1 MIRPGWSSTGKPGGT
16 VLERRFMLSMAVVIL
31 ALMGPAM
38 VLVQFRAAEHFQRS
52 AQVRGASMAHSIAAV
67 ATPALLA
74 YNYVGL
80 EDAARG
86 ASQDEG
92 VAYVIIHDKEGL
104 VAGDSRRRDV
114 EATRSSDP
122 ISAAAVAAPEVLVQ
136 KVRFNDGTGP
146 VDVLDI
152 SVPVYVANSSE
163 KWGTVRVGISLEPVR
178 QAVGRITWS
187 LGALG
192 LLGFILCLLGARSA
206 SRKITGPLQTLRE
219 GTEALARG
227 NLAHRID
234 IATGDEIEDLAT
246 HFNHMADEVSA
257 RVAEAREAR
266 SDLERL
272 NASLEAEV
280 RQRTAALQ
288 SSETRY
294 RALVEGAPLGIAI
307 VQGGKAVYGNPAYQ
321 RLTSGNMS
329 NPLDLLEGE
338 EQSALLQEMSE
349 WSRLEGFGPRDVR
362 LVAPGHAARFVSMRW
377 MAVELEGEA
386 ADLCLL
392 EDVTTVKKLQ
402 EQVVVSDKLRALGEL
417 ASGVAHDFNNCLA
430 IILGRCQLLA
440 LRSKEPAILQG
451 LSIIEK
457 AASDGGQTVR
467 RIQDFARM
475 RKETRRELI
484 NVSDL
489 IEDVVEITRS
499 KWKNEAEGKGISIEV
514 GTEFEHTVTVDG
526 NAAELREALTN
537 LIMNALDAMP
547 KGGHLRFR
555 TRDEAMEE
563 CEAIRIDIID
573 SGQGIPREVQAQVFD
588 PFFSTKGNL
597 GTGLGLSITYGIIKR
612 HGGTIVV
619 ESVPDEGTTFTIRL
633 PAGSAVAGEIVVD
646 EEIPFLPATILVVDD
661 EPEIRDV
668 LVEGLHDAG
677 YKVTSVGSGREAITR
692 LGLVHYDVVL
702 TDLGMPEVTGWDVV
716 AFARQTRPEM
726 ILGLVTGWG
735 ETLDPQQVT
744 ESGVMFVI
752 PKPFDVRRVVNDIK
766 KAVQARARRAA

>member
-1 MIRPGWSSTGKPGGT
+1 MIRRGWSKAGRPGGT

-38 VLVQFRAAEHFQRS
+38 VLVQFRAAEHFQEA
-52 AQVRGASMAHSIAAV
+52 AQVRGASMARSIGAV

-92 VAYVIIHDKEGL
+92 VAYIIIHDKEGL

-114 EATRSSDP
+114 EVTRSHDP
-122 ISAAAVAAPEVLVQ
+122 ISSAAISAPEMLVQ
-136 KVRFNDGTGP
+136 RVRFNNGNGP

-152 SVPVYVANSSE
+152 GVPVYVANSSE
-163 KWGTVRVGISLEPVR
+163 KWGTIRVGISLEPVR

-192 LLGFILCLLGARSA
+192 LIGFILCLLGARSA
-206 SRKITGPLQTLRE
+206 SRKITVPLQTLRE

-227 NLAHRID
+227 NLTHRMA

-246 HFNHMADEVSA
+246 HFNHMADEISA
-257 RVAEAREAR
+257 RANEAKDARAE
-266 SDLERL
+266 LEIL

-288 SSETRY
+288 SSESRY

-321 RLTSGNMS
+321 RLTSGNMG

-338 EQSALLQEMSE
+338 EQVTLVQEMSD

-430 IILGRCQLLA
+430 IILGRCQLLS
-440 LRSKEPAILQG
+440 LRTKEPAILQG

-475 RKETRRELI
+475 RKETPSEAISVLEL
-484 NVSDL
+484 V
-489 IEDVVEITRS
+489 EDVVEITRS
-499 KWKNEAEGKGISIEV
+499 KWKNEAQGKGISIAV
-514 GTEFEHTVTVDG
+514 DTEFAHTVSVDG
-526 NAAELREALTN
+526 NAAELREAMTN
-537 LIMNALDAMP
+537 LIINAVDAMP
-547 KGGHLRFR
+547 KGGRIKFR
-555 TRDEAMEE
+555 TRDEAMGDRP
-563 CEAIRIDIID
+563 AICIEVIDT
-573 SGQGIPREVQAQVFD
+573 GQGIPSEVQAQVFD

-597 GTGLGLSITYGIIKR
+597 GTGLGLSITYGIITR
-612 HGGTIVV
+612 HGGTIAV
-619 ESVPDEGTTFTIRL
+619 ESVHGEGTTFIIRL
-633 PAGSAVAGEIVVD
+633 PAGSAVPGIAVVD
-646 EEIPFLPATILVVDD
+646 EEIPFLPATVLVVDD
-661 EPEIRDV
+661 EPEIRQV
-668 LVEGLHDAG
+668 LVEGLHEAG
-677 YKVTSVGSGREAITR
+677 YKVTSVGSGREAIDR

-716 AFARQTRPEM
+716 ASARQTRPEM

-735 ETLDPQQVT
+735 ETLDPRQVA

-766 KAVQARARRAA
+766 KAVQARAKRAA